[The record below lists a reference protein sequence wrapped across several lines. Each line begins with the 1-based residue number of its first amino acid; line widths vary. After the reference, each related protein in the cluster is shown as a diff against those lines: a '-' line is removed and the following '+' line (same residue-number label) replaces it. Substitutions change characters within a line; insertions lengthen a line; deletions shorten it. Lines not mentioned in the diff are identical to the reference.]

1 MAKRADPRRIRADL
15 SYDVPELA
23 RTLGVS
29 VGTVWTW
36 LKHGLPALTAQR
48 PTLILGSDAKEFLAV
63 RKAQTKRPL
72 APDELFCL
80 SCKAPRK
87 PYARLVQLD
96 HAPGKPARITGFCES
111 CETVCS
117 RVVGAAQ
124 IPNLSENFD
133 LETNRAARP

>member
-1 MAKRADPRRIRADL
+1 MAKRADPRRIHADL
-15 SYDVPELA
+15 SYTVPELA

-29 VGTVWTW
+29 VGTVRNW
-36 LKHGLPALTAQR
+36 LKQGLRALTTQR
-48 PTLILGSDAKEFLAV
+48 PTLILGADAKEFLAV

-87 PYARLVQLD
+87 PFAGLVQLD
-96 HAPGKPARITGFCES
+96 HAPGKPARITGFCEA

-117 RVVGAAQ
+117 RVVGAAH
-124 IPNLSENFD
+124 IPRLTAIFD
-133 LETNRAARP
+133 LEPNRATRP

>member
-29 VGTVWTW
+29 VGTVRTW
-36 LKHGLPALTAQR
+36 LKHGLPALTAKR
-48 PTLILGSDAKEFLAV
+48 PTLIIGSDAKEFLAH
-63 RKAQTKRPL
+63 RKAQTKHPL

-87 PYARLVQLD
+87 PFAGLVQLD
-96 HAPGKPARITGFCES
+96 HAPGKPARITGFCGS